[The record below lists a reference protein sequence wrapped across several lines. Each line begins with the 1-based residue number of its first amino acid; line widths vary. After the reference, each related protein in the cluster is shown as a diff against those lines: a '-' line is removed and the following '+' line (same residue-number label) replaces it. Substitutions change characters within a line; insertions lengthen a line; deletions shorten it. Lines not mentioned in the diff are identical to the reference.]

1 VIVFDLDGTLANF
14 DHRKH
19 IIEGKSRDD
28 TLAWALFYQS
38 CGEDKPI
45 YPMCDLLMSMLHDYE
60 IEIWTGRSEN
70 CRLLTI
76 AWLKHHVFGNAEI
89 FNCAASLKMRPLNDR
104 SHDWELKERWLHKS
118 NRKVDLVFEDRD
130 SVVSMFRKN
139 NVLCA
144 QVAPGAY

>member
-1 VIVFDLDGTLANF
+1 MIVFDLDGTLANF

-45 YPMCDLLMSMLHDYE
+45 YPICDLLMSLARDVN
-60 IEIWTGRSEN
+60 IEIWTGRSES
-70 CRLLTI
+70 CRLITI
-76 AWLKHHVFGNAEI
+76 AWLKKHVFHNSSL
-89 FNCAASLKMRPLNDR
+89 FNYAVSLKMRPLNDR
-104 SHDWELKERWLHKS
+104 SHDWELKERWLREAKL
-118 NRKVDLVFEDRD
+118 KVELVFEDRD
-130 SVVSMFRKN
+130 SVVAMFRKN
-139 NVLCA
+139 GILCA